1 MEKQT
6 KHRILGIVVI
16 IGLIII
22 LLPFFQSR
30 KELQMDTSAVKAP
43 PFPVQSVPSV
53 TNDTPSTSIPLPNEP
68 EPESDKM
75 SLQPDDTIQ
84 TVTPPGDNS
93 QVMPA
98 LPETNKVEPDA
109 APVEKKKITQL
120 DPNGTGDEDEIVSA
134 PESPILKTASAV
146 EKIIVPASIKP
157 IVAEIARPVVHAN
170 SLVELKDAAWVVQ
183 IGSFKDKANALRL
196 VNQLRA
202 SGYRAFVQ
210 DMSTVTG
217 GSTRVF
223 VGPENKRNSAR
234 IMAIQLE
241 KDLNLHGVVL
251 NYKPLDL

>member
-30 KELQMDTSAVKAP
+30 KELQTDTSAVKAP
-43 PFPVQSVPSV
+43 PFPEQSQSIPSI
-53 TNDTPSTSIPLPNEP
+53 TSDAPSTSIPLPTEP

-75 SLQPDDTIQ
+75 SQQPDDTIQ
-84 TVTPPGDNS
+84 SVTPPGDNN

-98 LPETNKVEPDA
+98 LPETNKVEPE
-109 APVEKKKITQL
+109 APAEKKKLTQL
-120 DPNGTGDEDEIVSA
+120 DPTSLSEEDEIAA
-134 PESPILKTASAV
+134 PESPALKAASLV
-146 EKIIVPASIKP
+146 EKAPTHVKP
-157 IVAEIARPVVHAN
+157 VAAETPKPVVRAN
-170 SLVELKDAAWVVQ
+170 SLAELKEAAWVVQ

-202 SGYRAFVQ
+202 SGYRAFLQ
-210 DMSTVTG
+210 DMSTATG
-217 GSTRVF
+217 ESTRVF

>member
-30 KELQMDTSAVKAP
+30 KELQADTSAVKAP
-43 PFPVQSVPSV
+43 PFPEQSQSIPSI
-53 TNDTPSTSIPLPNEP
+53 TNDASSTSIPLPTEP

-75 SLQPDDTIQ
+75 SQQPDDTIQ
-84 TVTPPGDNS
+84 SVTPPGDNN
-93 QVMPA
+93 QVIPA
-98 LPETNKVEPDA
+98 LPETKVEPE
-109 APVEKKKITQL
+109 APTEKKKLTQL
-120 DPNGTGDEDEIVSA
+120 DPTSLSDEDEVPA
-134 PESPILKTASAV
+134 PESPALKAASIV
-146 EKIIVPASIKP
+146 EKTPAPVKP
-157 IVAEIARPVVHAN
+157 IVAVATKPTVRAN
-170 SLVELKDAAWVVQ
+170 SLMELKDAAWVVQ

-210 DMSTVTG
+210 DMSTATG
-217 GSTRVF
+217 ESTRVF